1 MEGAMRESTDRV
13 IFFQRL
19 AQAPYK
25 FDFYQALRRVECFYA
40 ELPRLG
46 KGMRPVD
53 EPIRLAQ
60 EPSMTFAPATLSA
73 FAPPTADRPAR
84 LEVRFFGLLGPNG
97 PLPLHLTEHA
107 RERMFHANDPT
118 FVRFLDILHHRF
130 LLLFYRAWAQAQP
143 TVSLDRPRE
152 DRFATYIG
160 SLIGQAGV
168 KVRGRDAID
177 DSAKLYFAGLL
188 SRQTRNRDG
197 LAALLTGYF
206 RVPSVIEEFSGHW
219 MHLPVGERTRLG
231 SMSEGAQVGIGAV
244 LGARVWD
251 RQHKIRLRL
260 GPMPLVLYERFLPG
274 GLAAA
279 RLVHWLKQYLGL
291 DLEWDARLVLKRNEV
306 PQLRP
311 GRYGRLGWTTWLGTK
326 AHEKDADKLILGV
339 ARLAG
344 VSKAAMPR

>member
-1 MEGAMRESTDRV
+1 MRESPDRV
-13 IFFQRL
+13 AFFRRM
-19 AQAPYK
+19 AEAPFK
-25 FDFYQALRRVECFYA
+25 FDFYQTLRRMECFYA
-40 ELPRLG
+40 DLPRLG

-53 EPIRLAQ
+53 EPVRLAQ

-73 FAPPTADRPAR
+73 FAPATADRAAR

-160 SLIGQAGV
+160 SLIGLAGE
-168 KVRGRDAID
+168 KVRGRDKID
-177 DSAKLYFAGLL
+177 DSAKLYFSGLL

-197 LAALLTGYF
+197 LAALLTGFF
-206 RVPSVIEEFSGHW
+206 RVPSAIEEFSGHW
-219 MHLPVGERTRLG
+219 MHLPAGERTRLG

-251 RQHKIRLRL
+251 RQHKIRLQL
-260 GPMPLVLYERFLPG
+260 GPMTLVQYERFLPG
-274 GLAAA
+274 GLAAE
-279 RLVHWLKQYLGL
+279 RLVHWLRQYLGL
-291 DLEWDARLVLKRNEV
+291 DLEWDARLLLKRDEV

-326 AHEKDADKLILGV
+326 AHKKDPDKLILGAV
-339 ARLAG
+339 RLAG
-344 VSKAAMPR
+344 VSKAGIPL